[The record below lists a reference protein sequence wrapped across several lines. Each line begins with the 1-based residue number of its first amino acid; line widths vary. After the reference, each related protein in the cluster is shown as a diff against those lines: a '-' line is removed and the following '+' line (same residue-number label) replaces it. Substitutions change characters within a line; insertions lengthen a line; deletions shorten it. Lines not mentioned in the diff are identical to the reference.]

1 MATAV
6 RGKEPIA
13 GRKISTFSPVAA
25 DTAHSRKST
34 TTNKKTPS
42 NAQCYVSLQLTKVS
56 TIFGNFFKFSRPTH
70 HQTDS
75 FVSKTKDVAD

>member
-34 TTNKKTPS
+34 TTNKKNAEQRTVLRQSSTDKSFHNFREFFQIFPS
-42 NAQCYVSLQLTKVS
+42 NTPPDRQ
-56 TIFGNFFKFSRPTH
+56 FRFKDKRCR
-70 HQTDS
+70 
-75 FVSKTKDVAD
+75 